1 MIILVSELIIIV
13 CSIKDVTAADPPV
26 RSPHDRQKILA
37 PNDSFGGDLMEILT
51 LIITMVDDL
60 DKDEYDDCFVKDCD
74 IVLAFPPNTTE
85 STVVWLKE
93 RIHRLQAMFQ
103 YQH

>member
-1 MIILVSELIIIV
+1 
-13 CSIKDVTAADPPV
+13 
-26 RSPHDRQKILA
+26 
-37 PNDSFGGDLMEILT
+37 MEILT

-60 DKDEYDDCFVKDCD
+60 DNDDCLVKDCD
-74 IVLAFPPNTTE
+74 IVLAFPPNTAE

>member
-60 DKDEYDDCFVKDCD
+60 DNDDCLVKDCD

-93 RIHRLQAMFQ
+93 RIHRLQATYQ